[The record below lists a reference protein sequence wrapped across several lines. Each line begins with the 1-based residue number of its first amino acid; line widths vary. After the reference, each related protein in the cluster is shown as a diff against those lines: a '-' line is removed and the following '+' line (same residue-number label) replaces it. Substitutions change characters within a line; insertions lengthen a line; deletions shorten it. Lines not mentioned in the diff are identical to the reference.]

1 VATVPTIGR
10 ADRATAQPVSPDAHA
25 EALYERLYD
34 RVYRYCLYQLGTPE
48 EAEDAAQVTFVQA
61 LRGLRGGVVPRFDA
75 GWVFAIAKNVCIE
88 RYQSRGRR
96 RNREV
101 LLDPSLLESASVAGE
116 PHNEE
121 VGRLREALT
130 HLPKA
135 QREAVLLREWRGLSY
150 REVAAE
156 MRLSLSAVETLIFR
170 ARRSLAQQLTDEPDT
185 KRTQLAHGFA
195 LGPLAAGL
203 KAAAGGSAAKLAAT
217 AAAALVAGA
226 LTGGVLLGAR
236 DRADT
241 PRRPAVVVPAD
252 APPAVERSF
261 LRPAAVVVRAAPEA
275 GSSGTSEP
283 GRVRHHGVSKAKEQ
297 PGGGSDPA
305 PVGIVVGQAADIVDP
320 VVDPVQPVVEQI
332 ESTVEPGL
340 QAVPQLPAIELPE
353 LDTELQLP

>member
-1 VATVPTIGR
+1 MATVPTIGR

-34 RVYRYCLYQLGTPE
+34 RVYGYCLYQLGTPE

-61 LRGLRGGVVPRFDA
+61 LRGLRRGVVPRFDA

-185 KRTQLAHGFA
+185 KRTRLAHGFA

-203 KAAAGGSAAKLAAT
+203 KAAAGGSAAKLAA
-217 AAAALVAGA
+217 AAALVAAA
-226 LTGGVLLGAR
+226 LTGGVLVGAA
-236 DRADT
+236 DWADT
-241 PRRPAVVVPAD
+241 PRRPVVVAPAD
-252 APPAVERSF
+252 APPAVEPSF
-261 LRPAAVVVRAAPEA
+261 LRPAAVARPAPEA
-275 GSSGTSEP
+275 GSTETSKP
-283 GRVRHHGVSKAKEQ
+283 GGVRNHGVSEPKEQ
-297 PGGGSDPA
+297 TRGGSDPA
-305 PVGIVVGQAADIVDP
+305 PAPIGNVVEQVGDIVDP
-320 VVDPVQPVVEQI
+320 VVEPVQPVVEHV
-332 ESTVEPGL
+332 ESTLGPAL

-353 LDTELQLP
+353 LETELQLP